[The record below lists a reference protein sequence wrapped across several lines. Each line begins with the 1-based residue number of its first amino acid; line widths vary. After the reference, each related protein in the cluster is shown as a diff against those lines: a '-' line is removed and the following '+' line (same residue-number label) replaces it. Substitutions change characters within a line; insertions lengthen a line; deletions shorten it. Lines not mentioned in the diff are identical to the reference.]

1 MGMNESLRRALAP
14 GQARA
19 FKGAMKRSLFIA
31 AFGMLAACASPASD
45 APDPN
50 LAFALGHD
58 LSCNAS
64 EQRTP
69 DGEVSTLYI
78 SLSVPDR
85 GGAGEFCI
93 MTGCEAATFEPTL
106 TRALGWTAIM
116 RTNDRSEYNATL
128 EVARN
133 LRSFTLSEG
142 DGGGVWTGTCSAAGS

>member
-1 MGMNESLRRALAP
+1 
-14 GQARA
+14 
-19 FKGAMKRSLFIA
+19 MKRTLFIA
-31 AFGMLAACASPASD
+31 AFSALAACASPASD
-45 APDPN
+45 APDPA

-69 DGEVSTLYI
+69 DGEISTLYI

-106 TRALGWTAIM
+106 TRAPGWTAIM
-116 RTNDRSEYNATL
+116 RTNDRTEYNANL
-128 EVARN
+128 EISRD
-133 LRSFTLSEG
+133 LRAFTLSEG
-142 DGGGVWTGTCSAAGS
+142 AGGGAWTGTCNAAGS